1 MNISMI
7 YGIIS
12 SILVDNAIERRQSL
26 AILANMTTES
36 TQQIAAQEL
45 GFYSA
50 DKPGSYLQLETFL
63 PSVIRDL
70 AEGITANMSSNY
82 TGDFHLT
89 VTEWR
94 IILYL
99 ASRAPLT
106 ATEIVDLTSM
116 EKSRVSR
123 ALSQLE
129 ERDFVTRAPSE
140 HDHRTK
146 TLTLSD
152 NGQKLYENIVP
163 RVLGWE
169 RSLLKGLDI
178 GEYRDLLYLLNKLQG
193 RLDEMS

>member
-1 MNISMI
+1 M
-7 YGIIS
+7 
-12 SILVDNAIERRQSL
+12 D
-26 AILANMTTES
+26 MTAES
-36 TQQIAAQEL
+36 KQQAVEQEV
-45 GFYSA
+45 GFYSK
-50 DKPGSYLQLETFL
+50 DKPGSYLKLDTFL
-63 PSVIRDL
+63 PSVIRNL
-70 AEGITANMSSNY
+70 AEGITANMSRNY
-82 TGDFHLT
+82 TGDLHLT

-99 ASRAPLT
+99 AARAPLT
-106 ATEIVDLTSM
+106 ATEIVDMTSM

-123 ALSQLE
+123 AVSQLE

-152 NGQKLYENIVP
+152 NGQKLYESIMP

-178 GEYRDLLYLLNKLQG
+178 GEYRDLLYLLNKLQD